1 MKTRTIYGILFGMT
15 ISMHPTAMHGQQG
28 QWAFGNDATND
39 RGHRISSMA
48 GGDLVS
54 VNNETITRH
63 DTTTIATSTTIDWDV
78 SFPGFYPMDVIEA
91 NDGRIVA
98 VGASFYGAGYGN
110 TTLVFLNGTGALIG
124 SRQYPGQHVYEHC
137 DLIQTSDDGFLIA
150 LEDVDPASFSR
161 QPYLIKTDANGT
173 EQWMQRYDEMNES
186 LEQGELSF
194 VMEGENAAGQPLYHM
209 TGFFDR
215 DSATSWDTLMMTVDG
230 GGNVIH
236 SVALG
241 FDNHADFGRGLA
253 IYQDGFLV
261 TGYSKQLGEGGGTYL
276 MRLTS
281 DFQVAWYY
289 GIPGFRGTK
298 EILVGSD
305 NTIILAGSTGIG
317 SPIRNAAIIEVDLN
331 GTTLKLR

>member
-1 MKTRTIYGILFGMT
+1 MKTRSMHGILFGIT
-15 ISMHPTAMHGQQG
+15 IGVHATGAYAQQG
-28 QWAFGNDATND
+28 QWAFGNDITND

-48 GGDLVS
+48 SGDLVS

-63 DTTTIATSTTIDWDV
+63 DTTTSPATTMIDWDV
-78 SFPGFYPMDVIEA
+78 SFPGFYPMDVIQA

-98 VGASFYGAGYGN
+98 VGASFYGVGYGN
-110 TTLVFLNGTGALIG
+110 TTLVFLNGSGVLLG
-124 SRQYPGQHVYEHC
+124 SRQYPGKHVYEHC

-150 LEDVDPASFSR
+150 LEEEDPASFSR
-161 QPYLIKTDANGT
+161 QPLLIKTDVNGA

-241 FDNHADFGRGLA
+241 FDNHADFGRGLDRWQNRCEGNRSA
-253 IYQDGFLV
+253 RPCCGCDGR
-261 TGYSKQLGEGGGTYL
+261 GGSNRDRITRSL
-276 MRLTS
+276 
-281 DFQVAWYY
+281 
-289 GIPGFRGTK
+289 FR
-298 EILVGSD
+298 
-305 NTIILAGSTGIG
+305 A
-317 SPIRNAAIIEVDLN
+317 
-331 GTTLKLR
+331 